1 MNMKRLL
8 KIFNFFYR
16 HTLRIGVEILFW
28 ENAQKRLQQ
37 NPDQALGLGS
47 AQKNY
52 FRNGMLKGYFGACP
66 LFALMAFTML
76 KGYFGA
82 CPLFALMAFTMWKTN
97 AMMAM
102 AMIPRMPNPS
112 NKTKGIQRIR

>member
-37 NPDQALGLGS
+37 KPDQALGLGS
-47 AQKNY
+47 AQKIY

-66 LFALMAFTML
+66 LFALMAFTM
-76 KGYFGA
+76 G
-82 CPLFALMAFTMWKTN
+82 KTN

>member
-1 MNMKRLL
+1 M
-8 KIFNFFYR
+8 
-16 HTLRIGVEILFW
+16 EILFW

-66 LFALMAFTML
+66 LFALMAFTM
-76 KGYFGA
+76 
-82 CPLFALMAFTMWKTN
+82 WKTN